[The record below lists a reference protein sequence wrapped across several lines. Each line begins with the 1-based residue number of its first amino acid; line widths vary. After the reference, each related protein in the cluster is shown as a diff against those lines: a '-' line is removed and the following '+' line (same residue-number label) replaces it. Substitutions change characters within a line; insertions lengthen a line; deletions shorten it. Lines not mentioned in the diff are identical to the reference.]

1 MPNNH
6 KSSPLFGWLTA
17 GSDLISAQL
26 ESTATTVSKKI
37 DDTHSSIEAMQR
49 KGAEVEGELK
59 RRFNPVSLVDSAQ
72 QLVMSTPLFS
82 LLSGG
87 KARLEREHQIAL
99 LSAKVDLLVEQV
111 ALLAAKRAAEKAQTS
126 TKPPA
131 KAPVKAAPKSTAKS
145 ASKTTP
151 KTVSKSTA
159 KATPKAASKPA
170 TKTTAAATKAAS
182 KTSTT
187 KTPAAAKS
195 TTTTSVASKPA
206 ATKTTAAKASEA
218 KPQATKSSTSR
229 SGTSTATK
237 ASGDSKAD
245 SDS

>member
-111 ALLAAKRAAEKAQTS
+111 ALLAAKRAAEKALTP
-126 TKPPA
+126 TKTTA
-131 KAPVKAAPKSTAKS
+131 KAAPKSTAKA

-151 KTVSKSTA
+151 KPTA

-170 TKTTAAATKAAS
+170 TKTTAAASKAAS
-182 KTSTT
+182 KTSTAS
-187 KTPAAAKS
+187 KTTTAKIPAAAKS
-195 TTTTSVASKPA
+195 TTTTSAASKPA
-206 ATKTTAAKASEA
+206 ATKTTAAKASGT
-218 KPQATKSSTSR
+218 KPQATKSLTSS

-237 ASGDSKAD
+237 TNGDGKAD

>member
-26 ESTATTVSKKI
+26 ESTASTVSKKI

-87 KARLEREHQIAL
+87 KARVEREHQIAL

-111 ALLAAKRAAEKAQTS
+111 ALLAAKRAAEKAAEKAQTP
-126 TKPPA
+126 TKTPTKAPA
-131 KAPVKAAPKSTAKS
+131 KATPKSTTKAAPKSTAK
-145 ASKTTP
+145 ATP
-151 KTVSKSTA
+151 KTAA
-159 KATPKAASKPA
+159 KATPKVASKPA
-170 TKTTAAATKAAS
+170 TKSTAAATKSSGTAS
-182 KTSTT
+182 KTTT
-187 KTPAAAKS
+187 AKKASAATKS
-195 TTTTSVASKPA
+195 TTTASTSSSTSA
-206 ATKTTAAKASEA
+206 ATKTT
-218 KPQATKSSTSR
+218 
-229 SGTSTATK
+229 
-237 ASGDSKAD
+237 GDSKTD

>member
-6 KSSPLFGWLTA
+6 KSSPLFGWLSA

-111 ALLAAKRAAEKAQTS
+111 ALLAAKRAAEKALTP
-126 TKPPA
+126 TKTTA
-131 KAPVKAAPKSTAKS
+131 KAAPKSTAKA

-151 KTVSKSTA
+151 KPTA

-182 KTSTT
+182 KTTT
-187 KTPAAAKS
+187 AKTPVSAKS
-195 TTTTSVASKPA
+195 TTTTSAASKPA
-206 ATKTTAAKASEA
+206 ATKTTAAKASGT
-218 KPQATKSSTSR
+218 KPQATKSSTSS

-237 ASGDSKAD
+237 TNGDSKAD

>member
-26 ESTATTVSKKI
+26 ESTASTVSKKI

-87 KARLEREHQIAL
+87 KARVEREHQIEL

-111 ALLAAKRAAEKAQTS
+111 ALLAAKRAAEKAAGKAQTP
-126 TKPPA
+126 TKTPA
-131 KAPVKAAPKSTAKS
+131 KAPAKAAPKSTAK
-145 ASKTTP
+145 ATP
-151 KTVSKSTA
+151 KTAA
-159 KATPKAASKPA
+159 KATPKVASKPA
-170 TKTTAAATKAAS
+170 TKTTAASTKASGTAS
-182 KTSTT
+182 KTTT
-187 KTPAAAKS
+187 AKKASSATKS
-195 TTTTSVASKPA
+195 TTTASTASKSA
-206 ATKTTAAKASEA
+206 ATKATSAKATEA
-218 KPQATKSSTSR
+218 KPQALILR
-229 SGTSTATK
+229 HRR
-237 ASGDSKAD
+237 
-245 SDS
+245 

>member
-26 ESTATTVSKKI
+26 ESTASTVSKKI

-87 KARLEREHQIAL
+87 KAQIGRASCRER
-99 LSAKVDLLVEQV
+99 V
-111 ALLAAKRAAEKAQTS
+111 
-126 TKPPA
+126 
-131 KAPVKAAPKSTAKS
+131 
-145 ASKTTP
+145 
-151 KTVSKSTA
+151 
-159 KATPKAASKPA
+159 
-170 TKTTAAATKAAS
+170 
-182 KTSTT
+182 
-187 KTPAAAKS
+187 
-195 TTTTSVASKPA
+195 
-206 ATKTTAAKASEA
+206 
-218 KPQATKSSTSR
+218 
-229 SGTSTATK
+229 
-237 ASGDSKAD
+237 
-245 SDS
+245 

>member
-1 MPNNH
+1 MPKNH

-87 KARLEREHQIAL
+87 KARVEREYQIEL

-111 ALLAAKRAAEKAQTS
+111 ALLAAKRAAEKA
-126 TKPPA
+126 
-131 KAPVKAAPKSTAKS
+131 KAPAKAAPKSTVKA
-145 ASKTTP
+145 AP
-151 KTVSKSTA
+151 
-159 KATPKAASKPA
+159 KATPKTASKPA
-170 TKTTAAATKAAS
+170 IKTTAAATKAS
-182 KTSTT
+182 GTT
-187 KTPAAAKS
+187 NKATTAKKAPTTVKS
-195 TTTTSVASKPA
+195 TTTAATASKPA
-206 ATKTTAAKASEA
+206 AAKTTAAKTSEA
-218 KPQATKSSTSR
+218 KPTVTKPATSSS
-229 SGTSTATK
+229 TSTATK
-237 ASGDSKAD
+237 ASGDSKTD